1 MAIKVL
7 HDIVRFE
14 SFDEFLQHVCDA
26 PVTPAMRRAWA
37 HSSEGELSSES
48 TSRPDFYGTK
58 TFDAAVKLAREG
70 WSKGRADM
78 SKSLAALAPYV
89 QAAGQ
94 APATQLDVAGYA
106 PCVPAY
112 CAGSPANMWA
122 PGDTYASTA
131 RIVRI
136 CLSMSMVWSTPIDV
150 IRNRGAAVLAAVEY
164 LESLGLRC
172 EIELAHCSEDS
183 GSRYADADGKTV
195 EHLGDRVK
203 AINECYI
210 PVKQA
215 NQSIELDRLA
225 FMLGHASVLRRFV
238 FRIDE
243 QHVAAGPVMRGS
255 YGMPTDI
262 TPDHDQVYLPAI
274 VGRTD
279 QYKYAAPETALKTV
293 LGLISAKLSDDQ
305 QNKLSEDWRGF
316 LTNTRI

>member
-1 MAIKVL
+1 MALKVL
-7 HDIVRFE
+7 HDIVRFD

-26 PVTPAMRRAWA
+26 PVTPAMRRAWNRDA
-37 HSSEGELSSES
+37 GLSSES
-48 TSRPDFYGTK
+48 TDRPDFYGTE
-58 TFDAAVKLAREG
+58 TFDDAVKLAREG

-78 SKSLAALAPYV
+78 SAALSALAPYV

-122 PGDTYASTA
+122 PGDTYASTS

-136 CLSMSMVWSTPIDV
+136 CLSMSIVWSTPVAV

-172 EIELAHCSEDS
+172 EIELAHCCEDQ
-183 GSRYADADGKTV
+183 GTTYADADGNV
-195 EHLGDRVK
+195 VRHPDGVK

-215 NQSIELDRLA
+215 NQSVELDRLA

-243 QHVAAGPVMRGS
+243 QHVAAGPVMRSS
-255 YGMPTDI
+255 YGIPTDI
-262 TPDHDQVYLPAI
+262 TPDHDQVYLPSLF
-274 VGRTD
+274 RNLHE
-279 QYKYAAPETALKTV
+279 YATPEIALKTV
-293 LGLISAKLSDDQ
+293 LRLISAKLSDDQ
-305 QNKLSEDWRGF
+305 QHKLSEDWRDF